1 MENAAIKFISQ
12 FITLSKEDEEILL
25 KLNLVKEFKKG
36 TNLLKEG
43 ELAKNCY
50 LVLKGC
56 IRSYYLVDGEEKITE
71 FYTEHQPVTPVSY
84 TTKKPSEYYLETLED
99 CILSLGTPAST
110 KELIKQF
117 PRIETVSLFISNQL
131 LVNSQVSFDNYRN
144 LSPEQRYFKLL
155 ETRQDLC
162 NRVPQYM
169 LASYL
174 GIQPQSLSRIRR
186 RIKEN
191 KV

>member
-12 FITLSKEDEEILL
+12 FITLSKEEEEILL

-36 TNLLKEG
+36 TILLREG
-43 ELAKNCY
+43 EMAKNCY

-56 IRSYYLVDGEEKITE
+56 IRSYYLVDGEEKIAE

-84 TTKKPSEYYLETLED
+84 TTQNPSEYYLETLED

-110 KELIKQF
+110 EELIKQF
-117 PRIETVSLFISNQL
+117 PRIETVSLLISNQL

-155 ETRQDLC
+155 ETRPDLC